1 MRTADA
7 FTWVRIVFAPIFFI
21 LFMIPEWTGN
31 FAEIT
36 FIILWPL
43 LIFAEFTDFLDG
55 YFARKK
61 NEVSDFGK
69 FFDPFADV
77 LLHLTTF
84 FCYATI
90 GLMPMWCLL
99 FIVLREISIQF
110 VRLMAQR
117 EGLAM
122 GAAMGGKIKTV
133 LYIATGMFSLVFV
146 TLKHFAIEF
155 DTQTFIN
162 VNLILYIICVLA
174 SYASFAHYLVLFA
187 KAKNSK
193 VSQQNT

>member
-7 FTWVRIVFAPIFFI
+7 FTWVRIIFAPIFYV
-21 LFMIPEWTGN
+21 LFMIPEWTGS

-36 FIILWPL
+36 LIILWPT
-43 LIFAEFTDFLDG
+43 LIFAEFTDYLDG
-55 YFARKK
+55 FFARKN

-77 LLHLTTF
+77 ILHLTAF
-84 FCYATI
+84 FCYASI

-99 FIVLREISIQF
+99 LITLREISIQF

-133 LYIATGMFSLVFV
+133 LYIVTGMLSLSLVTLVHFV
-146 TLKHFAIEF
+146 SDFNITTLL
-155 DTQTFIN
+155 QIN
-162 VNLILYIICVLA
+162 SVLYIICVLA
-174 SYASFAHYLVLFA
+174 SFASFAHYIVLYLR
-187 KAKNSK
+187 AKNK
-193 VSQQNT
+193 K